1 MKERENFGSRFAV
14 IMAMAGSAIGLG
26 NIWRFP
32 YMVGEYGGAAFI
44 IIYILASFFLALP
57 IFLSESII
65 GRRSRSNTFG
75 AMRKLAP
82 GSRWKWLGLLIAF
95 TPLLLLSYYSVVGGW
110 AVEYLFKAL
119 AFEFTTSSSEEISTM
134 FQTFTEN
141 GWMSVIMH
149 TLFLAMVAIV
159 IVGGVKKGIE
169 KFSNITMPVLFVM
182 IVIIAVYSVLLPGAG
197 AGVDYLLKPDFSKI
211 NLSVITAAMGQ
222 SFYSLSL
229 GVGTILIYSS
239 YVRKDENLMVS
250 GVGTA
255 IFDLFFAILAGV
267 AVMPAVF
274 AAGIAPGAGP
284 GLVFETLPYIFSKMS
299 GDVSW
304 LSGLIA
310 IIFFLS
316 ILVAALSSAISIMEA
331 CVAYFCE
338 ERNMSRRNSTLL
350 VFFIMWA
357 LGVLCALS
365 FGPLKR
371 VIFLGRNIF
380 DLMDGLCSNILM
392 PLGGLLFCLFA
403 GWKMT
408 SSDVR
413 DEFTNGGTLKFNSA
427 IFGFVLFLIRFV
439 APVTIVLIFVTNL
452 LI

>member
-1 MKERENFGSRFAV
+1 
-14 IMAMAGSAIGLG
+14 MAMAGSAIGLG

-32 YMVGEYGGAAFI
+32 YMVGEYGGGAFI
-44 IIYILASFFLALP
+44 IVYVIAGIVLALP
-57 IFLSESII
+57 IFLSEAII

-82 GSRWKWLGLLIAF
+82 GSRWKWLGLLIAV
-95 TPLLLLSYYSVVGGW
+95 TPMLLLSYYSVVGGW
-110 AVEYLFKAL
+110 AVEYLFKSL
-119 AFEFTTSSSEEISTM
+119 AFEFTTSSPGEISSM
-134 FQTFTEN
+134 FQTFTSN

-149 TLFLAMVAIV
+149 TIFLAIV
-159 IVGGVKKGIE
+159 SIIIAGGVKKGIE
-169 KFSNITMPVLFVM
+169 VFSNITMPVLFVM
-182 IVIIAVYSVLLPGAG
+182 IVIIAVYSVMLPGAR
-197 AGVDYLLKPDFSKI
+197 AGVDYLLRPDFSKI

-239 YVRKDENLMVS
+239 YVRKDENLLVS

-255 IFDLFFAILAGV
+255 VFDLFFAILAGV

-299 GDVSW
+299 GEVSW

-338 ERNMSRRNSTLL
+338 EQNMSRRQATVL
-350 VFFIMWA
+350 VFAILWV
-357 LGVLCALS
+357 LGVFCALS
-365 FGPLKR
+365 FGPLKG
-371 VIFLGRNIF
+371 VVFWGRNIF

-392 PLGGLLFCLFA
+392 PLGGLLFSLFV
-403 GWKMT
+403 GWKMS

-427 IFGFVLFLIRFV
+427 IFSVVLFLIRFV
-439 APVTIVLIFVTNL
+439 APVTIILIYITNIL
-452 LI
+452 V